1 MTEQYL
7 KDGLKKID
15 ELGVIV
21 SVAWHVKHD
30 ADFEDINRVR
40 FEDTEG
46 KTVEI
51 LLHDPMKQPLLNEI
65 DHVLINIL
73 LQKCFEQAGI
83 DGNLLWIGVNSTVT
97 DAVNK
102 ARQMMPYTG
111 KHWVNEERARRYDSE
126 TPEFVF

>member
-7 KDGLKKID
+7 KDGLQKID

-30 ADFEDINRVR
+30 AEFEDVNRVR
-40 FEDTEG
+40 FEDTAG

-51 LLHDPMKQPLLNEI
+51 LLHDPGKQPLLNEI

-83 DGNLLWIGVNSTVT
+83 DGDLLWIGVNCAVA
-97 DAVNK
+97 DAVNI
-102 ARQMMPYTG
+102 ARQHLPYNG
-111 KHWVNEERARRYDSE
+111 KHWINEDRSRKYDNE
-126 TPEFVF
+126 VPEYVF